1 MKPIIKYIRQVR
13 VAGMLTVLAMS
24 TISQMAIAQNPY
36 GHKDSTVKSRN
47 VFGTDDRKSAVN
59 YTYKDYTN
67 ATAVAVEKSSF
78 VGNYLTGKS
87 LGDKLLSQYKRKG
100 AEYVSSEIRFQDEP
114 AFGFCSGF
122 LIAPDILVTAGHC
135 IDYDDYYSMEWI
147 FDFTN
152 DIEYKPGD
160 KIYIPPSKRYNVKK
174 ILTRRLTYSDRRDYA
189 VLQLDRPVDRKP
201 FTFRTGET
209 PTKGSKVTLL
219 GAPSGIPLKVVEDAK
234 ITSNNSFQAYFRT
247 NLDAFGGNSGG
258 PVFSSTGLIEGILVR
273 GPTKGY
279 YVDESCKCLKTST
292 YTESYA
298 DFIQGVEV
306 QKIND
311 IPWNVLSEAL
321 YSNINYAI
329 ERKDEDELDR
339 WVDYSWIYKEPT
351 IADKKPLE
359 IVALESGNMKIFK
372 KVMESGG
379 DMNAADGDGK
389 TLMNHIIRKRNDEA
403 LKYLIR
409 EGYDV
414 NQKDERE
421 ETPLFWAINTYNIEQ
436 MKALIDYGASV
447 DLKNTWGSTP
457 IHEVAVYGS
466 VDMAKLLV
474 ENGANLLAKD
484 ADGCLPK
491 QRARKSKNRSVK
503 KYLKQETKKQKK
515 AGK

>member
-1 MKPIIKYIRQVR
+1 MKRLNKYIPNIRL
-13 VAGMLTVLAMS
+13 AGLLMVLLM
-24 TISQMAIAQNPY
+24 TNISQIAIAQNPY

-78 VGNYLTGKS
+78 VGNYLTGRS
-87 LGDKLLSQYKRKG
+87 LGDKLLSQYRSKG

-135 IDYDDYYSMEWI
+135 IDYDDYHTMEWI

-152 DIEYKPGD
+152 DIDYTPGD
-160 KIYIPPSKRYNVKK
+160 KIYVPPSKRYNVKK
-174 ILTRRLTYSDRRDYA
+174 ILTRRLTNSDKRDYA

-209 PTKGSKVTLL
+209 PTRGSKVTLL
-219 GAPSGIPLKVVEDAK
+219 GAPSGIPLKVVEDAE
-234 ITSNNSFQAYFRT
+234 ITNNNQFQSYFRT

-292 YTESYA
+292 YSEAYA
-298 DFIQGVEV
+298 DYIQGVEV

-311 IPWNVLSEAL
+311 MPWNVLSEAL

-329 ERKDEDELDR
+329 EKNNSDELER
-339 WVDYSWIYKEPT
+339 WVDYSWIFKEPT

-359 IVALESGNMKIFK
+359 IVALESGNMKIFRT
-372 KVMESGG
+372 VMESGG

-389 TLMNHIIRKRNDEA
+389 TVMNHVIRGRNNDA

-414 NQKDERE
+414 NQKDAKD
-421 ETPLFWAINTYNIEQ
+421 ETPLFWAISSYNIEQ
-436 MKALIDYGASV
+436 MQALINYGAHV
-447 DLKNTWGSTP
+447 DLKNSWGSTP
-457 IHEVAVYGS
+457 IHEVAAYGS
-466 VDMAKLLV
+466 IEMARLLV
-474 ENGANLLAKD
+474 ENGANLLAQD
-484 ADGCLPK
+484 SDGLLPFK
-491 QRARKSKNRSVK
+491 RARKSNNKSVK
-503 KYLKQETKKQKK
+503 KYLKKETRKQKK
-515 AGK
+515 ARK